1 MIGRILGW
9 IVVGIVV
16 LALGLCAYAPLVL
29 SGRISRQE
37 EKEERDREVA
47 S

>member
-29 SGRISRQE
+29 SGNISRRE
-37 EKEERDREVA
+37 EEDGRK
-47 S
+47 